1 MRLADFDYDLPPELI
16 AQTPL
21 AARDTS
27 RLLEVR
33 GQHLQHR
40 AFGELPECLHPGD
53 LLVFNDTKV
62 IPARLLGTK
71 PTGGAVEILLVKPL
85 GGPRFEAMA
94 RGKLRAGTRVSIAAD
109 FSVHIDE
116 VMGGGFHRVT
126 LDAPDVFVAL
136 DKYGHLPLPP
146 YIRREDNAQDRH
158 VYQTMFATHA
168 GSAAAP
174 TAGLHFTPALIER
187 LHARGV
193 ATAGVTLHVGPGTFL
208 PVREE
213 AEDDITKHTMHSE
226 WYRVSPECAAAVA
239 RAKRVIAVG
248 TTALR
253 TLESVALARG
263 RVEACEGDTHLYVT
277 PGFEFRVVQGMVTN
291 FHLPRSTLLIL
302 VSAFAGFDTIRAAYA
317 EAIAQ
322 RYRFF
327 SYGDAMLL
335 WPATAHSA

>member
-21 AARDTS
+21 RERDTS
-27 RLLEVR
+27 RLLEATGAVLS
-33 GQHLQHR
+33 HH
-40 AFGELPECLHPGD
+40 AFSDLPELLQPGD

-85 GGPRFEAMA
+85 GGARFEAMA
-94 RGKLRAGTRVSIAAD
+94 RGKLREGMRIAIAAD
-109 FSVHIDE
+109 FGVTIE
-116 VMGGGFHRVT
+116 AVLGGGFHRVV
-126 LDAPDVFVAL
+126 LDAKDPLAAL
-136 DKYGHLPLPP
+136 EQHGHLPLPP

-174 TAGLHFTPALIER
+174 TAGLHFTPAVIDR
-187 LHARGV
+187 LHARGI
-193 ATAGVTLHVGPGTFL
+193 ATTQVTLHVGPGTFL

-213 AEDDITKHTMHSE
+213 AESDITKHTMHSE
-226 WYRVSPECAAAVA
+226 WYRVSAECAAAVA
-239 RAKRVIAVG
+239 NAKRVIAVG

-263 RVEACEGDTHLYVT
+263 QIEACEGETQLYVT
-277 PGFEFRVVQGMVTN
+277 PGFRFRVVQGMVTN

-302 VSAFAGFDTIRAAYA
+302 VSAFAGVDTIRAAYA
-317 EAIAQ
+317 EAIAK

-335 WPATAHSA
+335 WPAG

>member
-21 AARDTS
+21 AARDSS
-27 RLLEVR
+27 RLLEVS
-33 GQHLQHR
+33 GQRLQHH
-40 AFGELPECLHPGD
+40 AFSDLPDLLQPGD

-62 IPARLLGTK
+62 IPARLLGAK

-85 GGPRFEAMA
+85 GGARFEAMA
-94 RGKLRAGTRVSIAAD
+94 RGKLREGMRIAIAD
-109 FSVHIDE
+109 DFAVHIE
-116 VMGGGFHRVT
+116 AVLGGGFHRVA
-126 LDAPDVFVAL
+126 LQAEDAFAAL

-158 VYQTMFATHA
+158 VYQTMFATYA

-174 TAGLHFTPALIER
+174 TAGLHFTPALVAR
-187 LHARGV
+187 LHARGI
-193 ATAGVTLHVGPGTFL
+193 ATAQVTLHVGPGTFL

-213 AEDDITKHTMHSE
+213 AEEDITKHTMHSE
-226 WYRVSPECAAAVA
+226 WYRLSEECAAAVA
-239 RAKRVIAVG
+239 KAKRVIAVG
-248 TTALR
+248 TTAMR

-263 RVEACEGDTHLYVT
+263 RVEACEGETQLYVT
-277 PGFEFRVVQGMVTN
+277 PGFHFRVVQGMVTN

-302 VSAFAGFDTIRAAYA
+302 VSAFAGFETIRAAYA
-317 EAIAQ
+317 EAIAR

-335 WPATAHSA
+335 WPAARS